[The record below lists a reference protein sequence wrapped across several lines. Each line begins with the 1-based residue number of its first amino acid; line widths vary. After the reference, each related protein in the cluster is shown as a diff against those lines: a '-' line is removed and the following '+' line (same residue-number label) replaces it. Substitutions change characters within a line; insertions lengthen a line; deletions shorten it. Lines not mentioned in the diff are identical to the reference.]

1 MGRRVIRLGDPTTH
15 GGKVVSATTGYI
27 MFGKEVAGRGDKVTC
42 PRPGH
47 GVVTIVEGD
56 PVWTVNG
63 KNVALEGH
71 KCSCGCSLISTL
83 PNVVRSY
90 EGSGS
95 ASAVL
100 AGSAMSTGRND
111 SDRLDEQFRAID
123 KATGTPIEGQPYRIE
138 TSEGRV
144 YSGTTDENG
153 KTVRV
158 STTDPKQIKLYWVA
172 SLPEDQYPDADDEGS
187 C

>member
-15 GGKVVSATTGYI
+15 GGTVVSATTNYI

-56 PVWTVNG
+56 PAWTVNG

-90 EGSGS
+90 EGGGTAADSKGAGAVSALSGS
-95 ASAVL
+95 ASTSRQSDQEAFNDVYQLLDEKTGVPL
-100 AGSAMSTGRND
+100 AGFEYAIRRADGQLVYGVTD
-111 SDRLDEQFRAID
+111 S
-123 KATGTPIEGQPYRIE
+123 
-138 TSEGRV
+138 
-144 YSGTTDENG
+144 SGFTQKIGDTDFAEN
-153 KTVRV
+153 
-158 STTDPKQIKLYWVA
+158 I
-172 SLPEDQYPDADDEGS
+172 SLSLGDWQV
-187 C
+187 

>member
-90 EGSGS
+90 EGEGTEATWKGAGA
-95 ASAVL
+95 ASALLGSNSTPRRSDQEAFNDIYQLLDEKTGEPL
-100 AGSAMSTGRND
+100 AGFEYAIQRADGKLVYGVTD
-111 SDRLDEQFRAID
+111 S
-123 KATGTPIEGQPYRIE
+123 
-138 TSEGRV
+138 
-144 YSGTTDENG
+144 SGFTQKIGDTDFAEDI
-153 KTVRV
+153 
-158 STTDPKQIKLYWVA
+158 SF
-172 SLPEDQYPDADDEGS
+172 SLGD
-187 C
+187 

>member
-15 GGKVVSATTGYI
+15 GGKVVSATTGYV

-71 KCSCGCSLISTL
+71 KCSCGSSLRIALIS
-83 PNVVRSY
+83 
-90 EGSGS
+90 
-95 ASAVL
+95 AMAVI
-100 AGSAMSTGRND
+100 SSR
-111 SDRLDEQFRAID
+111 
-123 KATGTPIEGQPYRIE
+123 
-138 TSEGRV
+138 
-144 YSGTTDENG
+144 
-153 KTVRV
+153 
-158 STTDPKQIKLYWVA
+158 
-172 SLPEDQYPDADDEGS
+172 
-187 C
+187 